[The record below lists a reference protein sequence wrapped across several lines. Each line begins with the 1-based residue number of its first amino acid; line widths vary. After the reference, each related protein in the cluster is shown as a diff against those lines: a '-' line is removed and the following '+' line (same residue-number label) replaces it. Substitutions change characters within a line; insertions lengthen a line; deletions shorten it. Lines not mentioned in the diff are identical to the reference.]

1 MVARKPAGPEPC
13 GRAGRGKRRAETWN
27 GRAETA
33 RPTIVPPMSQG
44 ERNLLVPRRDL
55 RTWARARQD
64 DQEDQE
70 GRHRHRAGTQ
80 GPQGEVTMNKRDG
93 STIDS
98 LFEELG
104 ELEEVNA
111 RTAKKILAIETERRM
126 KKLGLSTTDLARRM
140 GTSRNQIHRILDEG
154 DAGITLKML
163 FRLAGA
169 LGMPLQVGFGPPGL
183 ERAHVRSSKGLR
195 CASIGQRAG
204 EGICSILYGVQP
216 PWAGRSTGSTEALT
230 MVRRAHRTE
239 SGRRD
244 LNPRRPPWQEGGR
257 QSGSGEKQGDRRS
270 GCPPG
275 CACDPPPEPADR
287 CDGRCDRPL
296 AGVQWCTDRRGAF
309 AVCGSRSRPSI
320 AAPRRRSER
329 SRVAGVARPRLTP
342 ARRVHG
348 PPTRVREA
356 LRQRPHR
363 ARCRACAASLNA
375 NEGTMS

>member
-1 MVARKPAGPEPC
+1 
-13 GRAGRGKRRAETWN
+13 
-27 GRAETA
+27 
-33 RPTIVPPMSQG
+33 
-44 ERNLLVPRRDL
+44 
-55 RTWARARQD
+55 
-64 DQEDQE
+64 
-70 GRHRHRAGTQ
+70 
-80 GPQGEVTMNKRDG
+80 MNKRDG

-230 MVRRAHRTE
+230 MVRRAHRT
-239 SGRRD
+239 
-244 LNPRRPPWQEGGR
+244 
-257 QSGSGEKQGDRRS
+257 
-270 GCPPG
+270 
-275 CACDPPPEPADR
+275 
-287 CDGRCDRPL
+287 
-296 AGVQWCTDRRGAF
+296 
-309 AVCGSRSRPSI
+309 
-320 AAPRRRSER
+320 
-329 SRVAGVARPRLTP
+329 
-342 ARRVHG
+342 
-348 PPTRVREA
+348 
-356 LRQRPHR
+356 
-363 ARCRACAASLNA
+363 
-375 NEGTMS
+375 